1 MYIVFDVIY
10 QHELD
15 IVKQQIAQW
24 AERYQVQYS
33 QKTIKNQHRLGLNRD
48 KDFTLFHM
56 TWTGVSYQLIDNG
69 NEKY

>member
-15 IVKQQIAQW
+15 TVKQQIAQW
-24 AERYQVQYS
+24 TERYQVQYS

-56 TWTGVSYQLIDNG
+56 SWTGAPYQLIDNG